1 MKGILLAGG
10 NGTRLWPITKSV
22 SKQLI
27 PVYDKPL
34 IYYPLSTLML
44 ANIRDILII
53 TTPQDLNQF
62 KKLLGSGNQFGISLE
77 YATQE
82 KPNGIAEAFNIG
94 RDFIQEQNVC
104 LILGDNIFHG
114 SGLGRQLSKFN
125 DLTNAQIFGYKSD
138 NPSAYGVIEFD
149 NLFNVISLEEKPTVP
164 KSNYIV
170 PGMYFYPSNVLEV
183 VKTLKPSSR
192 GELEITDL
200 NNLYVEMG
208 KLKCNLLEV
217 DSVWFDSGTF
227 TSLNEASDYFRKLES
242 VSGTKAGCIEEV
254 ALRKNYI
261 TRDQYVNLISDY
273 PNNEYK
279 QYLEKIIMMVDY

>member
-34 IYYPLSTLML
+34 IYYPLATLML
-44 ANIRDILII
+44 ANIKDILII
-53 TTPQDLNQF
+53 TTPQDSNQF
-62 KKLLGSGNQFGISLE
+62 KRLLGSGNQFGIRLE

-94 RDFIQEQNVC
+94 SDFIKDQNVC

-125 DLTNAQIFGYKSD
+125 DLTNAQIFGYKSN

-149 NLFNVISLEEKPTVP
+149 HLFNVVSLEEKPTVP

-170 PGMYFYPSNVLEV
+170 PGMYFYPSNVLEI
-183 VKTLKPSSR
+183 VKTLKPSPR

-200 NNLYVEMG
+200 NNVYIEMG
-208 KLKCNLLEV
+208 KLKCNLLEA

-227 TSLNEASDYFRKLES
+227 TSLNEASDYFRNLES
-242 VSGTKAGCIEEV
+242 VFGSKAGCLEEV
-254 ALRKNYI
+254 ALRKKYI
-261 TRDQYVNLISDY
+261 TRNQFIDLISEY
-273 PNNEYK
+273 PDNEYR
-279 QYLEKIIMMVDY
+279 QYLEKFITTDNY

>member
-62 KKLLGSGNQFGISLE
+62 KKLLGSGDQFGISLE

-138 NPSAYGVIEFD
+138 NPCAYGVIEFD
-149 NLFNVISLEEKPTVP
+149 NLFNVMSLEEKPTVP

-242 VSGTKAGCIEEV
+242 AFGTKAGCLEEV
-254 ALRKNYI
+254 ALRKKYI

-279 QYLEKIIMMVDY
+279 QYLEKIIMMDDY

>member
-149 NLFNVISLEEKPTVP
+149 NLFNVMSLEEKPTVP

>member
-53 TTPQDLNQF
+53 TTPQDLTQF

-94 RDFIQEQNVC
+94 SDFIQEQNVC

-149 NLFNVISLEEKPTVP
+149 NLFNVMSLEEKPAVP

-170 PGMYFYPSNVLEV
+170 PGMYFYPSNVLEI

-242 VSGTKAGCIEEV
+242 ASGTKAGCLEEV
-254 ALRKNYI
+254 ALRKKYI

-279 QYLEKIIMMVDY
+279 QYLEKIIVMDDY

>member
-149 NLFNVISLEEKPTVP
+149 NLFNVMSLEEKPTVP

-254 ALRKNYI
+254 ALRKKYI
-261 TRDQYVNLISDY
+261 TREQYVNLISDY

>member
-94 RDFIQEQNVC
+94 SDFIQEQNVC

-138 NPSAYGVIEFD
+138 NPCAYGVIEFD
-149 NLFNVISLEEKPTVP
+149 NLFNVLSLEEKPTVP

-170 PGMYFYPSNVLEV
+170 PGMYFYPSNVLEI

-242 VSGTKAGCIEEV
+242 TSGTKAGCIEEV
-254 ALRKNYI
+254 ALRKKYI

>member
-34 IYYPLSTLML
+34 IYYPLATLML
-44 ANIRDILII
+44 ANIKEILII

-62 KKLLGSGNQFGISLE
+62 KKLLGSGNQFGVNLE
-77 YATQE
+77 YAIQE

-94 RDFIQEQNVC
+94 RDFIQNQNVC
-104 LILGDNIFHG
+104 LILGDNIFYG

-125 DLTNAQIFGYKSD
+125 NLTDAQIFGYKSS

-149 NLFNVISLEEKPTVP
+149 YMNKVVSLEEKPTVP
-164 KSNYIV
+164 KSEYIV
-170 PGMYFYPSNVLEV
+170 PGMYFYPNNVLEI

-200 NNLYVEMG
+200 NNKYIEVG
-208 KLKCNLLEV
+208 RLKCNLLEV
-217 DSVWFDSGTF
+217 NSVWFDAGTF
-227 TSLNEASDYFRKLES
+227 TSLHEASDYFKKLEAEF
-242 VSGTKAGCIEEV
+242 GIKAGCLEEV
-254 ALRKNYI
+254 ALRKKYI
-261 TRDQYVNLISDY
+261 TRYQLIDLISKY
-273 PNNEYK
+273 PNNEYRH
-279 QYLEKIIMMVDY
+279 YLEKFVL